1 MQCLRP
7 CKEETRRSPGF
18 PGIFILCRAGIRA
31 RKQIDKRICNSYNE
45 EKSGNT
51 VVARLLREM
60 RMIMKNNRGSF
71 GSLSVI
77 TLVMLPLLITV
88 YLLFWSPS
96 DLSARQTGK
105 QRVFGATYMTMNNP
119 YFQMLD
125 TQIQGLLEL
134 NGDVLLTRDAAMD
147 QQRQNREIQDLV
159 DAGVC
164 AIFMTPV
171 EWDTSKE
178 GVRIAAEAG
187 VPVIVVDAPIQDP
200 ELAAC
205 SVLSDNYQAG
215 VLCARHLLSVRS
227 SAKILLLEHI
237 TARSGAD
244 RIQGFRD
251 TIAGHEGFEILGSG
265 ESDGQIENAMPV
277 MEQLLLEF
285 PEADV
290 LMALNDPSAFGGLA
304 AIQGA
309 GLSDRFLVYSVDGSP
324 EGKAM
329 VSSGFLTATCAQ
341 FPSRVAEEAVN
352 QAYAAID
359 GGCEHKEVIIEVE
372 LLTKENV
379 DRYGIDGWQ

>member
-1 MQCLRP
+1 
-7 CKEETRRSPGF
+7 
-18 PGIFILCRAGIRA
+18 
-31 RKQIDKRICNSYNE
+31 
-45 EKSGNT
+45 
-51 VVARLLREM
+51 
-60 RMIMKNNRGSF
+60 MKNIRIRFGSF
-71 GSLSVI
+71 AAIAMVI
-77 TLVMLPLLITV
+77 MPLLITV
-88 YLLFWSPS
+88 YLLYWSPN

-119 YFQMLD
+119 YFQVLD
-125 TQIQGLLEL
+125 TQIQGLLDL

-147 QQRQNREIQDLV
+147 QERQNQEIQELV

-178 GVRIAAEAG
+178 GVQIAANAG
-187 VPVIVVDAPIQDP
+187 VPVIVVDAPIQDS

-215 VLCARHLLSVRS
+215 VLCAQHLLSVRD

-244 RIQGFRD
+244 RIKGFKD

-277 MEQLLLEF
+277 MEQLLEQY
-285 PEADV
+285 PDADV
-290 LMALNDPSAFGGLA
+290 LMALNDPSVFGGLA

-309 GLSDRFLVYSVDGSP
+309 GLSNRFLVYSVDGSP

-341 FPSRVAEEAVN
+341 FPSRVAEEAVK
-352 QAYAAID
+352 QAYAAIN
-359 GGCEHKEVIIEVE
+359 GGCECKEVIVTVE

-379 DRYGIDGWQ
+379 EQYGLDGWQ

>member
-1 MQCLRP
+1 MKKLRG
-7 CKEETRRSPGF
+7 K
-18 PGIFILCRAGIRA
+18 LAA
-31 RKQIDKRICNSYNE
+31 A
-45 EKSGNT
+45 
-51 VVARLLREM
+51 VAVALGVIPLLATLYLLYWCPAD
-60 RMIMKNNRGSF
+60 
-71 GSLSVI
+71 LSV
-77 TLVMLPLLITV
+77 
-88 YLLFWSPS
+88 
-96 DLSARQTGK
+96 RQTGE

-125 TQIQGLLEL
+125 AQIRGHLEL
-134 NGDVLLTRDAAMD
+134 QGDILLTRDAAMD
-147 QQRQNREIQDLV
+147 QQRQNQEIQELV

-171 EWDTSKE
+171 EWDTSEE
-178 GVRIAAEAG
+178 GVRIAAAAG
-187 VPVIVVDAPIQDP
+187 VPVIVVDAPTQAS

-205 SVLSDNYQAG
+205 SVLSDNYHAG
-215 VLCARHLLSVRS
+215 VLCAKHLLSVRE

-244 RIQGFRD
+244 RIQGFKD
-251 TIAGHEGFEILGSG
+251 TIAGHDGFEILGSG

-277 MEQLLLEF
+277 MEQLLEQY
-285 PEADV
+285 PQADV

-309 GLSDRFLVYSVDGSP
+309 GASDRFLVYSVDGSP

-341 FPSRVAEEAVN
+341 FPSRVAEEAVK

-359 GGCEHKEVIIEVE
+359 GGCEHKEVIVPVE
-372 LLTKENV
+372 LLTEENV
-379 DRYGIDGWQ
+379 NRYGIDGWQ

>member
-1 MQCLRP
+1 
-7 CKEETRRSPGF
+7 
-18 PGIFILCRAGIRA
+18 
-31 RKQIDKRICNSYNE
+31 
-45 EKSGNT
+45 
-51 VVARLLREM
+51 
-60 RMIMKNNRGSF
+60 MKNIRGRFTSF
-71 GSLSVI
+71 AAIAMVL
-77 TLVMLPLLITV
+77 LPLLITV
-88 YLLFWSPS
+88 YLLFWSPV

-125 TQIQGLLEL
+125 AQIQAHLEVR
-134 NGDVLLTRDAAMD
+134 GDVLITRDAAMD
-147 QQRQNREIQDLV
+147 QQRQNQEIQELV
-159 DAGVC
+159 DAGVS

-171 EWDTSKE
+171 EWDTSRE
-178 GVRIAAEAG
+178 GVQIAAAAG
-187 VPVIVVDAPIQDP
+187 VPVIVVDAPIRDP

-215 VLCARHLLSVRS
+215 VLCAQHLLSVRD

-244 RIQGFRD
+244 RIQGFKD
-251 TIAGHEGFEILGSG
+251 TIAGHEGFEVLGSG

-277 MEQLLLEF
+277 MEQLLQKF

-341 FPSRVAEEAVN
+341 FPSKVAEEAVN
-352 QAYAAID
+352 QAYAAIN
-359 GGCEHKEVIIEVE
+359 GSCEYNEVIVAVE
-372 LLTKENV
+372 LLTEENV
-379 DRYGIDGWQ
+379 DQYGIDGWQ

>member
-1 MQCLRP
+1 M
-7 CKEETRRSPGF
+7 KK
-18 PGIFILCRAGIRA
+18 IRG
-31 RKQIDKRICNSYNE
+31 RINAFAAIA
-45 EKSGNT
+45 
-51 VVARLLREM
+51 VV
-60 RMIMKNNRGSF
+60 
-71 GSLSVI
+71 V
-77 TLVMLPLLITV
+77 LPLLITI
-88 YLLFWSPS
+88 YLLFLTPN
-96 DLSARQTGK
+96 DTSASRTGK
-105 QRVFGATYMTMNNP
+105 QRIFGATYMTMNNP
-119 YFQMLD
+119 YFQVLD
-125 TQIQGLLEL
+125 AQIQAQLEL
-134 NGDVLLTRDAAMD
+134 RGDVLLTRDAAMD
-147 QQRQNREIQDLV
+147 QQRQNQEIRELV
-159 DAGVC
+159 EAGVC

-171 EWDTSKE
+171 EWDTSGE
-178 GVRIAAEAG
+178 GVQIAADAG
-187 VPVIVVDAPIQDP
+187 VPVIVVDAPIQDS

-205 SVLSDNYQAG
+205 SVLSDNYHAG
-215 VLCARHLLSVRS
+215 VLCAKHLLSVRE

-244 RIQGFRD
+244 RIQGFKD

-277 MEQLLLEF
+277 MEQLLEQY

-352 QAYAAID
+352 QAYKAID
-359 GGCEHKEVIIEVE
+359 GGCDHKEVIVPVT
-372 LLTKENV
+372 LLTEKNV
-379 DRYGIDGWQ
+379 YRYGTDGWQ

>member
-1 MQCLRP
+1 MYDFVQGDERGM
-7 CKEETRRSPGF
+7 KHRRRSIWP
-18 PGIFILCRAGIRA
+18 LAA
-31 RKQIDKRICNSYNE
+31 VAM
-45 EKSGNT
+45 
-51 VVARLLREM
+51 VV
-60 RMIMKNNRGSF
+60 
-71 GSLSVI
+71 
-77 TLVMLPLLITV
+77 LPLLITV
-88 YLLFWSPS
+88 YLLFWSPM
-96 DLSARQTGK
+96 DLTARKTGQ

-147 QQRQNREIQDLV
+147 QQRQNQEIRDLV

-171 EWDTSKE
+171 EWDTSAE
-178 GVRIAAEAG
+178 GVQIAAAAG
-187 VPVIVVDAPIQDP
+187 VPVIVVDAPTQAA

-215 VLCARHLLSVRS
+215 VLCAQHLLSVRD

-244 RIQGFRD
+244 RIQGFKD

-277 MEQLLLEF
+277 MEQLLKQH
-285 PEADV
+285 PDADV

-309 GLSDRFLVYSVDGSP
+309 GLSDQFLVYSVDGSP

-329 VSSGFLTATCAQ
+329 VSSGFFTATCAQ
-341 FPSRVAEEAVN
+341 FPSRVAEEAVK
-352 QAYAAID
+352 QAYAAIA
-359 GGCEHKEVIIEVE
+359 GGCESKEVIVPVE
-372 LLTKENV
+372 LLTEENV
-379 DRYGIDGWQ
+379 DQYGIDGWQ

>member
-1 MQCLRP
+1 
-7 CKEETRRSPGF
+7 
-18 PGIFILCRAGIRA
+18 
-31 RKQIDKRICNSYNE
+31 
-45 EKSGNT
+45 
-51 VVARLLREM
+51 
-60 RMIMKNNRGSF
+60 MKNIRRRFGSF
-71 GSLSVI
+71 AAIAIVI
-77 TLVMLPLLITV
+77 MPLLITV
-88 YLLFWSPS
+88 YLLYWSPN

-105 QRVFGATYMTMNNP
+105 QCVFGATYMTMNNP
-119 YFQMLD
+119 YFQVLD
-125 TQIQGLLEL
+125 TQIQGLLDL

-147 QQRQNREIQDLV
+147 QERQNQEIQELV

-178 GVRIAAEAG
+178 GVQIAANAG
-187 VPVIVVDAPIQDP
+187 VPVIVVDAPIQDS

-215 VLCARHLLSVRS
+215 VLCAQHLLSVRD

-244 RIQGFRD
+244 RIQGFKD

-277 MEQLLLEF
+277 MEQLLEQY
-285 PEADV
+285 PDADV

-309 GLSDRFLVYSVDGSP
+309 GLSNRFLVYSVDGSP

-341 FPSRVAEEAVN
+341 FPTRVAEEAMK
-352 QAYAAID
+352 QAYAAIN
-359 GGCEHKEVIIEVE
+359 GGCECKEVIVTVE

-379 DRYGIDGWQ
+379 EQYGLDGWQ

>member
-1 MQCLRP
+1 
-7 CKEETRRSPGF
+7 
-18 PGIFILCRAGIRA
+18 
-31 RKQIDKRICNSYNE
+31 
-45 EKSGNT
+45 
-51 VVARLLREM
+51 
-60 RMIMKNNRGSF
+60 MKNIRRRLIIF
-71 GSLSVI
+71 AAI
-77 TLVMLPLLITV
+77 AIAVMPLLIAV
-88 YLLFWSPS
+88 YLLYWSPN
-96 DLSARQTGK
+96 DLSARQTGE
-105 QRVFGATYMTMNNP
+105 QRIFGATYMTMNNP

-125 TQIQGLLEL
+125 TQIQGLLEI

-147 QQRQNREIQDLV
+147 QQRQNQEIQELV

-171 EWDTSKE
+171 EWDTSTE
-178 GVRIAAEAG
+178 GVQIAAAAG
-187 VPVIVVDAPIQDP
+187 VPVIVVDAPIQAS

-215 VLCARHLLSVRS
+215 VLCAQHLLSVRS

-244 RIQGFRD
+244 RIQGFKD

-277 MEQLLLEF
+277 MEQLLEQY

-309 GLSDRFLVYSVDGSP
+309 GLTDRFLVYSVDGSP
-324 EGKAM
+324 EGKAL

-341 FPSRVAEEAVN
+341 FPSRVAEEAVK
-352 QAYAAID
+352 QAYAAIS
-359 GGCEHKEVIIEVE
+359 GGCEYNEVIVPVE
-372 LLTKENV
+372 LLTVENV

>member
-1 MQCLRP
+1 MKDLR
-7 CKEETRRSPGF
+7 
-18 PGIFILCRAGIRA
+18 
-31 RKQIDKRICNSYNE
+31 RKI
-45 EKSGNT
+45 
-51 VVARLLREM
+51 A
-60 RMIMKNNRGSF
+60 SF
-71 GSLSVI
+71 GAI
-77 TLVMLPLLITV
+77 ILVMVPLLITV
-88 YLLFWSPS
+88 YLLYWSPNDS
-96 DLSARQTGK
+96 SARQTGK

-125 TQIQGLLEL
+125 AQIQGLLEL

-147 QQRQNREIQDLV
+147 QNRQNQEIQELV

-178 GVRIAAEAG
+178 GLQIAADAG
-187 VPVIVVDAPIQDP
+187 VPVIVVDAPVQDTD
-200 ELAAC
+200 LTAC

-215 VLCARHLLSVRS
+215 VLCAQHLLSVRD
-227 SAKILLLEHI
+227 SANILLLEHI

-244 RIQGFRD
+244 RIQGFKD
-251 TIAGHEGFEILGSG
+251 TIAGHAGFVILGSG

-277 MEQLLLEF
+277 MEQLLQQY

-309 GLSDRFLVYSVDGSP
+309 DLSERFLVYSVDGSP

-341 FPSRVAEEAVN
+341 FPSRVAEEAVK
-352 QAYAAID
+352 QAYAALN
-359 GGCEHKEVIIEVE
+359 GGCEHKEVIVPVE

-379 DRYGIDGWQ
+379 EQYGIDGWQ

>member
-1 MQCLRP
+1 MKNLH
-7 CKEETRRSPGF
+7 RRF
-18 PGIFILCRAGIRA
+18 NFLAAI
-31 RKQIDKRICNSYNE
+31 
-45 EKSGNT
+45 T
-51 VVARLLREM
+51 VVL
-60 RMIMKNNRGSF
+60 I
-71 GSLSVI
+71 
-77 TLVMLPLLITV
+77 PLLITL
-88 YLLFWSPS
+88 YLLYWSPN

-125 TQIQGLLEL
+125 ARIQTLLEVR
-134 NGDVLLTRDAAMD
+134 GDVLLTRDAAMD
-147 QQRQNREIQDLV
+147 QERQNQEIQDLV

-178 GVRIAAEAG
+178 GVRIASEAG
-187 VPVIVVDAPIQDP
+187 VPVIVVDAPIQSS

-215 VLCARHLLSVRS
+215 VLCAEHLLSVRD

-251 TIAGHEGFEILGSG
+251 TIAGHDGFEILGSG

-277 MEQLLLEF
+277 MEQLLQEY
-285 PEADV
+285 PDADV

-309 GLSDRFLVYSVDGSP
+309 GRTDQFLVYSVDGSP

-329 VSSGFLTATCAQ
+329 VSNGLLTATCAQ

-352 QAYAAID
+352 QAYAAIN

-372 LLTKENV
+372 LLTEENV
-379 DRYGIDGWQ
+379 DQYGIDGWQ

>member
-1 MQCLRP
+1 MSL
-7 CKEETRRSPGF
+7 T
-18 PGIFILCRAGIRA
+18 
-31 RKQIDKRICNSYNE
+31 
-45 EKSGNT
+45 
-51 VVARLLREM
+51 
-60 RMIMKNNRGSF
+60 MKNIRRRVTF
-71 GSLSVI
+71 FAMLA
-77 TLVMLPLLITV
+77 LVVMPLLITV
-88 YLLFWSPS
+88 YLLFWCPD
-96 DLSARQTGK
+96 DLSARQTGQ
-105 QRVFGATYMTMNNP
+105 QRIFGATYMTMNNP

-147 QQRQNREIQDLV
+147 QQRQNQEIRELV
-159 DAGVC
+159 DAGVS

-178 GVRIAAEAG
+178 GVQIAAAAG
-187 VPVIVVDAPIQDP
+187 VPVIVVDAPIQDSD
-200 ELAAC
+200 LAAC

-215 VLCARHLLSVRS
+215 VLCAEHLLSVRS

-244 RIQGFRD
+244 RIQGFKD

-277 MEQLLLEF
+277 MEQLLQEH
-285 PEADV
+285 PDADV

-341 FPSRVAEEAVN
+341 FPSKVAEEAVK
-352 QAYAAID
+352 QAYAAIS
-359 GGCEHKEVIIEVE
+359 GGCEHKEVIVDVE
-372 LLTKENV
+372 LLTAENV
-379 DRYGIDGWQ
+379 DQYGIDGWQ

>member
-1 MQCLRP
+1 MKDLR
-7 CKEETRRSPGF
+7 
-18 PGIFILCRAGIRA
+18 
-31 RKQIDKRICNSYNE
+31 RKI
-45 EKSGNT
+45 
-51 VVARLLREM
+51 A
-60 RMIMKNNRGSF
+60 SF
-71 GSLSVI
+71 GAIILVI
-77 TLVMLPLLITV
+77 VPLIITV
-88 YLLFWSPS
+88 YLLYWSPHDS
-96 DLSARQTGK
+96 SERQTGK

-125 TQIQGLLEL
+125 AQIQALLEL

-147 QQRQNREIQDLV
+147 QNRQNQEIQELV

-178 GVRIAAEAG
+178 GLQIAADAG
-187 VPVIVVDAPIQDP
+187 VPVIVVDAPVQDTD
-200 ELAAC
+200 LTAC

-215 VLCARHLLSVRS
+215 VLCAQHLLSVRD
-227 SAKILLLEHI
+227 SANILLLEHI

-244 RIQGFRD
+244 RIQGFKD
-251 TIAGHEGFEILGSG
+251 TIAGHAGFVILGSG

-277 MEQLLLEF
+277 MEQLLQQY

-309 GLSDRFLVYSVDGSP
+309 DLSERFLVYSVDGSP

-341 FPSRVAEEAVN
+341 FPSRVAEEAVK
-352 QAYAAID
+352 QAYAALN
-359 GGCEHKEVIIEVE
+359 GGCEHKEVIVPVE

-379 DRYGIDGWQ
+379 EQYGIDGWQ

>member
-1 MQCLRP
+1 M
-7 CKEETRRSPGF
+7 KN
-18 PGIFILCRAGIRA
+18 IF
-31 RKQIDKRICNSYNE
+31 RKC
-45 EKSGNT
+45 GVMAAVAA
-51 VVARLLREM
+51 VVA
-60 RMIMKNNRGSF
+60 
-71 GSLSVI
+71 
-77 TLVMLPLLITV
+77 PLLITF
-88 YLLFWSPS
+88 YLLFLSPN
-96 DLSARQTGK
+96 DLSASQTGK

-125 TQIQGLLEL
+125 AQIQAHLEVR
-134 NGDVLLTRDAAMD
+134 GDVLVTRDAAMD
-147 QQRQNREIQDLV
+147 QQRQNQEIQELV
-159 DAGVC
+159 DAGVS

-171 EWDTSKE
+171 EWDTAGE
-178 GVRIAAEAG
+178 GVRIAAAAG
-187 VPVIVVDAPIQDP
+187 VPVIVVDAPIRDS

-215 VLCARHLLSVRS
+215 VLCARHLLSVRD

-277 MEQLLLEF
+277 MELLLQQY

-341 FPSRVAEEAVN
+341 FPSRVAEEAVK

-359 GGCEHKEVIIEVE
+359 GGCEHKEVIVPVE
-372 LLTKENV
+372 LLTRENV
-379 DRYGIDGWQ
+379 DQYGIDGWQ

>member
-1 MQCLRP
+1 MKNLR
-7 CKEETRRSPGF
+7 
-18 PGIFILCRAGIRA
+18 
-31 RKQIDKRICNSYNE
+31 KRFASFAVIAM
-45 EKSGNT
+45 
-51 VVARLLREM
+51 VVA
-60 RMIMKNNRGSF
+60 
-71 GSLSVI
+71 
-77 TLVMLPLLITV
+77 PLLITV
-88 YLLFWSPS
+88 YLLYWSPN

-105 QRVFGATYMTMNNP
+105 QRTFGATYMTMNNP
-119 YFQMLD
+119 YFQVLD

-147 QQRQNREIQDLV
+147 QDRQNQEIQELV

-171 EWDTSKE
+171 EWDTSKA
-178 GVRIAAEAG
+178 GVEIAANAG
-187 VPVIVVDAPIQDP
+187 VPVIVVDAPIQAS

-215 VLCARHLLSVRS
+215 VLCAQHLLSVRS

-244 RIQGFRD
+244 RIQGFKD

-277 MEQLLLEF
+277 MEQLLEQY
-285 PEADV
+285 PDADV
-290 LMALNDPSAFGGLA
+290 LMALNDPSVFGGLA

-309 GLSDRFLVYSVDGSP
+309 DLSDRFLVYSVDGSP

-341 FPSRVAEEAVN
+341 FPSRVAEEAVK
-352 QAYAAID
+352 QAYAAIN
-359 GGCEHKEVIIEVE
+359 GGCESKEIIVPVE

-379 DRYGIDGWQ
+379 DQYGINGWQ

>member
-1 MQCLRP
+1 
-7 CKEETRRSPGF
+7 
-18 PGIFILCRAGIRA
+18 
-31 RKQIDKRICNSYNE
+31 
-45 EKSGNT
+45 
-51 VVARLLREM
+51 
-60 RMIMKNNRGSF
+60 MKNIRRRFGSF
-71 GSLSVI
+71 AAIAIVI
-77 TLVMLPLLITV
+77 MPLLITV
-88 YLLFWSPS
+88 YLLYWSPN

-105 QRVFGATYMTMNNP
+105 QCVFGATYMTMNNP
-119 YFQMLD
+119 YFQVLD
-125 TQIQGLLEL
+125 TQIQGLLDL

-147 QQRQNREIQDLV
+147 QERQNQEIQELV

-178 GVRIAAEAG
+178 GVQIAANAG
-187 VPVIVVDAPIQDP
+187 VPVIVVDAPIQDS

-215 VLCARHLLSVRS
+215 VLCAQHLLSVRD

-244 RIQGFRD
+244 RIQGFKD

-277 MEQLLLEF
+277 MEQLLEQY
-285 PEADV
+285 PDADV
-290 LMALNDPSAFGGLA
+290 LMALNDPSVFGGLA

-309 GLSDRFLVYSVDGSP
+309 GLSNRFLVYSVDGSP

-341 FPSRVAEEAVN
+341 FPSRVAEEAVK
-352 QAYAAID
+352 QAYAAIN
-359 GGCEHKEVIIEVE
+359 GGCECKEVIVTVE

-379 DRYGIDGWQ
+379 EQYGLDGWQ